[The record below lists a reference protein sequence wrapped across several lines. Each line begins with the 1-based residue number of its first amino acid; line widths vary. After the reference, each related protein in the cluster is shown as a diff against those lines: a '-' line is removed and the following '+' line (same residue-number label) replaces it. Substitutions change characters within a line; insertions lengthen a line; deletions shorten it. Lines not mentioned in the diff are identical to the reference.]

1 MSTPSLDGL
10 QLRSGPDPVADVTIA
25 LYEWRGDVWGVLSGA
40 GQRRGYVTG
49 TRTGDEV
56 VVALATLD
64 DAGRAHAVEAH
75 GVVREHDG
83 QVTLDMDWDLAP
95 PRLVSAGWLDPGS
108 PPTPPD
114 ARRGPSGVVR
124 LVEIDEH
131 NLPEVLRVRTAP
143 HQGDYVA
150 DNARSI
156 AEAHLCTPP
165 GWYRAV
171 YDADVCVGF
180 VMLALFDDPAHELYA
195 RYHGWYLWRL
205 LIGAAHQRRGY
216 GSQVMQLVY
225 RHIDEQG
232 GPRRLTTSWNPD
244 VGGPERFYRGLGFEP
259 TGEIDDG
266 EVVAILARWPE
277 AAEPPTAAQS
287 EPPGVAT

>member
-1 MSTPSLDGL
+1 MSAPSLDGV
-10 QLRSGPDPVADVTIA
+10 QLRSGPDHVADVTIA

-40 GQRRGYVTG
+40 GHRRGFLTG
-49 TRTGDEV
+49 TRSGDEV

-64 DAGRAHAVEAH
+64 EAGRARAVEAH

-83 QVTLDMDWDLAP
+83 QVALDMEWDVAP
-95 PRLVSAGWLDPGS
+95 PRLVSAGWLDPDG
-108 PPTPPD
+108 PPPPPD
-114 ARRGPSGVVR
+114 TRPGPSGVVR

-171 YDADVCVGF
+171 YDDDVCVGF

-266 EVVAILARWPE
+266 EVVAILDRWPE
-277 AAEPPTAAQS
+277 PAEPSPTA
-287 EPPGVAT
+287 T